1 MANHESMIREE
12 KVKLGSDRSFG
23 LVFAAVF
30 GLIGAW
36 QIWHQRQWG
45 WYMLAAGLAFLATAL
60 FAPKL
65 LSPLNHLWFRFGLLL
80 HKVVNPI
87 IMGLLFFGSILGLV
101 LAILRQSPN
110 AILRV
115 AAGSLVRVF
124 QGVPLVV
131 VIFMIYFGIAGGGI
145 NVSPLMAC
153 SIGLSLFAGA
163 FLGEIWR
170 GAIQAIPAQQWEAAD
185 ALGFTALERLRYAI
199 LPQAIRLS
207 MPATIGFI
215 VQLVKG
221 TSVASMVG
229 YVELMRAGQVVNGS
243 TFDSFTVFGLV
254 ALIYLAINLPLS
266 FLSKRLEQVKL

>member
-1 MANHESMIREE
+1 MIREFTLNH
-12 KVKLGSDRSFG
+12 VWFILG
-23 LVFAAVF
+23 
-30 GLIGAW
+30 
-36 QIWHQRQWG
+36 
-45 WYMLAAGLAFLATAL
+45 AAGWTILLTAI
-60 FAPKL
+60 
-65 LSPLNHLWFRFGLLL
+65 S
-80 HKVVNPI
+80 
-87 IMGLLFFGSILGLV
+87 LFFGSILGLV
-101 LAILRQSPN
+101 LAVLRQSPN
-110 AILRV
+110 ALLRV
-115 AAGSLVRVF
+115 AAGSLVRIF

-131 VIFMIYFGIAGGGI
+131 VIFMVYFGIAGGGV

-199 LPQAIRLS
+199 LPQAIRIS

-254 ALIYLAINLPLS
+254 ALIYLAINLPRS